1 MKESP
6 PKHHELSEHKKAE
19 LLKEI
24 AKINDR
30 IKRGSDND
38 QIARLLNRRYQLETV
53 LKLSENSKK
62 NNKTP

>member
-1 MKESP
+1 MESA

-30 IKRGSDND
+30 INRGSDND
-38 QIARLLNRRYQLETV
+38 KIARLLSRRDEILTV
-53 LKLSENSKK
+53 LKLSENSRK
-62 NNKTP
+62 